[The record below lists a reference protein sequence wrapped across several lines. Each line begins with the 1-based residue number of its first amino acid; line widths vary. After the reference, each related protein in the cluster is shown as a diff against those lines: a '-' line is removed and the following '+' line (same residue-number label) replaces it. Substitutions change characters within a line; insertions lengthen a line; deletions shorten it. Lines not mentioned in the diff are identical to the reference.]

1 MSGSTALRAALERP
15 RAPILCL
22 TPLGSTARRLCLAWG
37 VNAVISPDAI
47 DFGDMIDKAT
57 AMAVDR
63 ELAKAG
69 DEVRSEEHTSELQS
83 LMRSSYAVFCLK
95 QQNKYT
101 TYHQTPICIKS
112 EEIRLKKR

>member
-37 VNAVISPDAI
+37 VNAMISPDAI

-69 DEVRSEEHTSELQS
+69 DDVIVTAGFPFGMPGNTNVLRIADRKSTRLN
-83 LMRSSYAVFCLK
+83 SS
-95 QQNKYT
+95 
-101 TYHQTPICIKS
+101 H
-112 EEIRLKKR
+112 

>member
-69 DEVRSEEHTSELQS
+69 DDVIVTAGFPFGIPGHTNVLRMSRTGTGSGRAPCRGRVVQ
-83 LMRSSYAVFCLK
+83 YV
-95 QQNKYT
+95 
-101 TYHQTPICIKS
+101 
-112 EEIRLKKR
+112 